1 MSGLARL
8 KTVSALGIIEIF
20 AWGSSFYLIAVL
32 AQPIAAETGWS
43 GAAVSAGVSVG
54 LLVSGLAATLT
65 GRLIEAR
72 GGRPVLA
79 GGMCLLALGLV
90 LLGLARSL
98 PAYYAA
104 WVVLGL
110 GMAGGLYDAAFSAL
124 GRIFGRDAR
133 AAITQLTLWGGFAS
147 TVCWPLSAWLVEV
160 VGWRNACF
168 SYAALHMV
176 VTLPLALFGLPR
188 AARPAPGTKV
198 HSPLPPAVPV
208 LDPRFLCLPGA
219 GILMSTLATIW
230 SVHFVTLLTA
240 TGYGIAA
247 AIGIGTLIGPSQV
260 GARVLE
266 MLGRGRHH
274 PIWTMLVAT
283 TAILIGFGGLQ
294 FGLPAAA
301 VMIAYG
307 AGNGLWSIAR
317 GALPLSVFGS
327 DGYARTMGR
336 LATPMLLAS
345 AGAPSVGAWLIDR
358 LGAADT
364 LRILAVASLVPLVLA
379 ITLFRMS
386 ARSRALPQV

>member
-1 MSGLARL
+1 
-8 KTVSALGIIEIF
+8 
-20 AWGSSFYLIAVL
+20 
-32 AQPIAAETGWS
+32 
-43 GAAVSAGVSVG
+43 
-54 LLVSGLAATLT
+54 
-65 GRLIEAR
+65 
-72 GGRPVLA
+72 
-79 GGMCLLALGLV
+79 
-90 LLGLARSL
+90 
-98 PAYYAA
+98 
-104 WVVLGL
+104 
-110 GMAGGLYDAAFSAL
+110 
-124 GRIFGRDAR
+124 
-133 AAITQLTLWGGFAS
+133 
-147 TVCWPLSAWLVEV
+147 
-160 VGWRNACF
+160 
-168 SYAALHMV
+168 
-176 VTLPLALFGLPR
+176 
-188 AARPAPGTKV
+188 
-198 HSPLPPAVPV
+198 
-208 LDPRFLCLPGA
+208 
-219 GILMSTLATIW
+219 MSTLATIW